1 VVLEKDREDQLDA
14 YVRSEEMLH
23 RVEEE
28 TNIQYRIKR
37 RKSNWIGHILCM
49 NCLLKH
55 IIEGK
60 IEGGIE
66 VAERQGRRRKQVLDD
81 LKETRGYWELKEE
94 ALDRTLWRTRFERGY
109 GPVLRQT
116 RE

>member
-1 VVLEKDREDQLDA
+1 M
-14 YVRSEEMLH
+14 RSEEVLH

-28 TNIQYRIKR
+28 TNIQNRIKR
-37 RKSNWIGHILCM
+37 MKSIWIGHILCM

-66 VAERQGRRRKQVLDD
+66 VAGRQGRRRKQVLDD
-81 LKETRGYWELKEE
+81 LKETRGYW
-94 ALDRTLWRTRFERGY
+94 
-109 GPVLRQT
+109 
-116 RE
+116 